1 MEYQK
6 VTPQS
11 GSASFGNQVIF
22 SLPQFG
28 DFFLDMALN
37 INLSKASAAAGTL
50 GALPDDSD
58 VIVNQNNQ
66 VDATITLLD
75 GSVQHAIDASAE
87 VLRQFEYLG
96 YIKHDGKLLNAQ
108 ESVADNVYYCDF
120 PGERMVKTVKFEV
133 NGNPLDDYTQWNYVF
148 DRQFRLKA
156 DKKAGYYRNVGQEQA
171 LDAKSVPIGDGVRYG
186 AHIFN
191 GLQTPKAEQPEW
203 SVW

>member
-1 MEYQK
+1 M
-6 VTPQS
+6 
-11 GSASFGNQVIF
+11 
-22 SLPQFG
+22 PQFG

-37 INLSKASAAAGTL
+37 LNLSTASCASGVL
-50 GALPDDSD
+50 SALPDDSA
-58 VIVNQNNQ
+58 VIAAANNQ

-75 GSVQHAIDASAE
+75 GSVQHAIDSSAQ

-120 PGERMVKTVKFEV
+120 PGERMVKSVKFEV

-156 DKKAGYYRNVGQEQA
+156 DKKAGYFRNVG
-171 LDAKSVPIGDGVRYG
+171 
-186 AHIFN
+186 
-191 GLQTPKAEQPEW
+191 
-203 SVW
+203 